1 MHRSTAA
8 PVLLATTGVVLA
20 LALSG
25 CSSGGPDTAPT
36 ATRTVTAAPTTG
48 SSSAPP
54 AGSSAP
60 STAPTPTAAPSST
73 GGTAAGDPAGG
84 RCDTGSLTGSIES
97 GSGGAA
103 GSTYV
108 HLALRNTG
116 SSTCTLQGWPG
127 VSFVGG
133 GDGSQIGAAATRAT
147 ESPHPTVTLAP
158 GAVAVAPLQ
167 VATAAD
173 YPTEKCQPI
182 AADGFRVY
190 PPGSKESLFVRDTDF
205 TACRSADAGLLSVF
219 GLVPEGQAAE

>member
-8 PVLLATTGVVLA
+8 PVLLATTGIVLA

-36 ATRTVTAAPTTG
+36 ATRTVTAAPTTA
-48 SSSAPP
+48 SASAPP

-60 STAPTPTAAPSST
+60 STASTPTAAPSST
-73 GGTAAGDPAGG
+73 GGTAAGG
-84 RCDTGSLTGSIES
+84 RCATGSLAGSIEA

-167 VATAAD
+167 VTTAAN
-173 YPTEKCQPI
+173 YPTEKCQPV

-190 PPGSKESLFVRDTDF
+190 PPGSKESLFVRDSDF
-205 TACRSADAGLLSVF
+205 TACRSADAGLLNVF

>member
-60 STAPTPTAAPSST
+60 STAPTPTAPSST

-84 RCDTGSLTGSIES
+84 RCDTGSLAGSIES

-133 GDGSQIGAAATRAT
+133 GDGSQISAAATRAT
-147 ESPHPTVTLAP
+147 DSPHPTVTLAP

-173 YPTEKCQPI
+173 YPTEKCQPV

-190 PPGSKESLFVRDTDF
+190 PPGSKESLFVRDKDF

>member
-73 GGTAAGDPAGG
+73 GGTAAPAG
-84 RCDTGSLTGSIES
+84 RCDTGSLAGSIES

-147 ESPHPTVTLAP
+147 NRRTRP
-158 GAVAVAPLQ
+158 
-167 VATAAD
+167 
-173 YPTEKCQPI
+173 
-182 AADGFRVY
+182 
-190 PPGSKESLFVRDTDF
+190 
-205 TACRSADAGLLSVF
+205 
-219 GLVPEGQAAE
+219 